1 VTEKDS
7 LLWNRRSV
15 LRHAAGVS
23 AGAITTALLGL
34 DSASAEAGTVYV
46 NSWGGLWTDAE
57 KVSFYEPFTKA
68 TGIRVQPVIPL
79 SFAKL
84 KAEVQSR
91 NYQFDVTNLSVS
103 DFLRA
108 TKEGLIDPIDWS
120 VIQKDKLFP
129 GAVFR
134 DLGLLGN
141 VGGTALVYR
150 TDKYQD
156 GPKSWAD
163 FWDVKKFPGNRAMW
177 REPIRV
183 VVFATLADG
192 VPIDKVYPIDLDR
205 AFRKLDEIKPHI
217 RVWYQEGNQA
227 MQLIRDGEVDM
238 IMLWN
243 SRVPE
248 LIKNKIPVD
257 VVWNG
262 AYHANTVWGVAKGAP
277 NAKFGWQFAEFTTYA
292 PGQAEFARLLSYAPS
307 NPESYNMLEP
317 DVAKWLVGYKDN
329 GKHAIWGNPDWEVA
343 NIDRLEERFNDW
355 LSK

>member
-1 VTEKDS
+1 MASVF
-7 LLWNRRSV
+7 WNRRTV
-15 LRHAAGVS
+15 LRGGVVAAGAMS
-23 AGAITTALLGL
+23 ARLLRPNGAY
-34 DSASAEAGTVYV
+34 AEGQTVYV
-46 NSWGGLWTDAE
+46 NTWGGLWTDAE
-57 KVSFYEPFTKA
+57 KVAFYDPFTKA
-68 TGIRVQPVIPL
+68 TGIKVQPVTPL

-84 KAEVQSR
+84 KAQVQSK
-91 NYQFDVTNLSVS
+91 NYQFDVTNLSVA

-108 TKEGLIDPIDWS
+108 SKEDLIDPIDWS
-120 VIQKDKLFP
+120 VLHKDRLFP

-150 TDKYQD
+150 TDKYPD
-156 GPKSWAD
+156 PNGPKSWAD

-192 VPIDKVYPIDLDR
+192 VPVDKVYPIDLDR

-248 LIKNKIPVD
+248 LIKNSVPVN

-277 NAKFGWQFAEFTTYA
+277 NAKLGWQFAEFATYA
-292 PGQAEFARLLSYAPS
+292 PGQAEFARRLSYAPS
-307 NPESYNMLEP
+307 NPDSYKMLEP
-317 DVAKWLVGYKDN
+317 EVAKWLVGYKGN
-329 GKHAIWGNPDWEVA
+329 GKDAIWGNPDWEVA
-343 NIDRLEERFNDW
+343 NIDKLEERFNEW
-355 LSK
+355 LSR